1 MASKQPITEDESSGL
16 VDRMFLEHPRSL
28 GMSWARHGA
37 GAVKIGFQLIG
48 AGLAALVHAVV
59 PGCFTETA
67 GRRVTET
74 YNYIQKIRA
83 GSSSPEN
90 WSDYDI

>member
-1 MASKQPITEDESSGL
+1 MATNEIETKNGV
-16 VDRMFLEHPRSL
+16 VDRLFFEHPRSL
-28 GMSWARHGA
+28 GMSWARHGG

-48 AGLAALVHAVV
+48 AGLAALVHAIV
-59 PGCFTETA
+59 PGWCTDTA

-83 GSSSPEN
+83 RSPKPEN

>member
-1 MASKQPITEDESSGL
+1 LGLTWAS
-16 VDRMFLEHPRSL
+16 
-28 GMSWARHGA
+28 HGA

-59 PGCFTETA
+59 PGIFSDTA
-67 GRRVTET
+67 GRTVTKT
-74 YNYIQKIRA
+74 YEYIQKLRA
-83 GSSSPEN
+83 TSSKPEN